1 MFWIIVYIVDFEKER
16 CEFVVY
22 WKEVGKFCIFKGFDF
37 LVFTVFGKVSL
48 WRMYNWIDKS

>member
-1 MFWIIVYIVDFEKER
+1 MFWIIVCIVDFEKER